1 MTTRLSLAS
10 LFTSD
15 AIASTFDAQC
25 EAQALQGR
33 TYPPLLGILND
44 AYGLKV
50 PASTAS
56 AIKFLNAHLF
66 AMPKVPK
73 LAKGVGAKAAAV
85 TVTQAM
91 HAYAV
96 ALRAGMADP
105 AKAPEVSPLPL
116 WADPVAIA
124 KAKAAA
130 KDKRDAKKVDSAAE
144 GAGADNADTAPE
156 AITLTPARDI
166 RAEALAAW
174 AKFAAYLDHPA
185 ITAAERDAF
194 GEILAKAVVM
204 PSGDVV
210 TTLAVSR
217 ALAEAPA
224 LH

>member
-1 MTTRLSLAS
+1 MTIRLSLAS

-33 TYPPLLGILND
+33 TYPPLLTILD
-44 AYGLKV
+44 GAYGLQV

-56 AIKFLNAHLF
+56 AIKYLNANLF
-66 AMPKVPK
+66 ALPKVPK

-105 AKAPEVSPLPL
+105 AKAPEVAPLPL

-144 GAGADNADTAPE
+144 GAGADNAEAE

-174 AKFAAYLDHPA
+174 AKFSAYLSHPA

-210 TTLAVSR
+210 TTTAVAH
-217 ALAEAPA
+217 ALTEAPA